1 MEKFDDPNEL
11 EFGGDGEELSDL
23 LQVGDNFVVLVVEG
37 NTKGVNFYIL

>member
-1 MEKFDDPNEL
+1 MEEFDDPNEPK
-11 EFGGDGEELSDL
+11 FGGDGEELFDL